1 MSLAANTADTAQN
14 AASAVKA
21 DVQSQVSQS
30 VSALDQLKE
39 FLLNHGPDVIYA
51 IIIFIVGRYIARD
64 SKTWP
69 SA

>member
-39 FLLNHGPDVIYA
+39 FLLNHGPDVI
-51 IIIFIVGRYIARD
+51 
-64 SKTWP
+64 
-69 SA
+69 